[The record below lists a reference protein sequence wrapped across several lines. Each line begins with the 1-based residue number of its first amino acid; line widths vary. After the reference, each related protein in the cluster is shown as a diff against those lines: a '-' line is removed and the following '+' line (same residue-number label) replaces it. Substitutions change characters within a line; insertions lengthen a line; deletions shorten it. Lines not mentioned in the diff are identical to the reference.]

1 MGAEYLYRVGRERK
15 DHCGAMD
22 TVCLAAKF
30 SEDSRMAMM
39 DPIEVADGNRTE
51 ADLAQARF

>member
-1 MGAEYLYRVGRERK
+1 MWAEYLYRVGRERK

-30 SEDSRMAMM
+30 SENSRMAMM
-39 DPIEVADGNRTE
+39 HPIEVADGNRTE

>member
-1 MGAEYLYRVGRERK
+1 MGRERK

-30 SEDSRMAMM
+30 SENSRMAMM
-39 DPIEVADGNRTE
+39 HPIEVADGNRTE